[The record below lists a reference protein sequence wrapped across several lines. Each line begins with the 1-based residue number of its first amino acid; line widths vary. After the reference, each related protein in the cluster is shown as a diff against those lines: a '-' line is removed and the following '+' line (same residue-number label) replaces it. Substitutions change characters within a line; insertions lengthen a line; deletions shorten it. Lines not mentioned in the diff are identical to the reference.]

1 VKSNLS
7 EKGKVYHN
15 QPPISQIRAIYNH
28 TGAYELTGPDTW
40 EVEEL

>member
-15 QPPISQIRAIYNH
+15 QPPSSQIRAIYNPIR
-28 TGAYELTGPDTW
+28 GYESTGPDTW